1 MKGSDFCYS
10 TIVADI
16 LTPASVRIYPSR
28 IGTPLPSDGAFIA
41 KPPVRGFKW
50 AIPALVF
57 SIVLIGVCVFDVI
70 ILEVGAIIGVAD
82 ILTGMDT
89 EILAAPERDS
99 FADTA
104 VATSAVTGLVAVTL
118 LDCMFTTAALRN
130 PHDTCYDF
138 FDDNIKYNY

>member
-1 MKGSDFCYS
+1 M
-10 TIVADI
+10 
-16 LTPASVRIYPSR
+16 
-28 IGTPLPSDGAFIA
+28 
-41 KPPVRGFKW
+41 
-50 AIPALVF
+50 
-57 SIVLIGVCVFDVI
+57 LIGVCVFDVI

-104 VATSAVTGLVAVTL
+104 VAASAVTGLVVVTL
-118 LDCMFTTAALRN
+118 LGCMFTTAALRN